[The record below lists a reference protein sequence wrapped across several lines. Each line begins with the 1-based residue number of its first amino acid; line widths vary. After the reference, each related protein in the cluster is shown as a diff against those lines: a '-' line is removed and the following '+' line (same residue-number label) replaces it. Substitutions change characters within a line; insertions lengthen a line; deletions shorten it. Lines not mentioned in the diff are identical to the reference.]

1 MSIRAWV
8 SKIFLVASIIL
19 LAAASAHFAVAAN
32 RDALRVLVENCL
44 DPATAGGGSKCP
56 APITGETDSTNE
68 ARCKATTDVWAKNSE
83 FVVIRDRKMCGCPRG
98 FEHGLAMPL
107 ALISGLESDK
117 APEGIWQFAWDVAST
132 RIYDPNLIAL
142 AVNSRLQRSQDQLH
156 IHIVQLLK
164 GARDNFPQSS
174 VVTVDNLEHVW
185 SVAKTF
191 AQEKGMGD
199 YGVLVVGG
207 PGDKFTVV
215 VADGGWSH
223 SPEKDYTY
231 YQCQ

>member
-1 MSIRAWV
+1 MNARARFGKALLLSGSIMLA
-8 SKIFLVASIIL
+8 IASMH
-19 LAAASAHFAVAAN
+19 SAIAAN

-44 DPATAGGGSKCP
+44 DPATAGDRSKCP
-56 APITGETDSTNE
+56 APVTGETDSTNE

-117 APEGIWQFAWDVAST
+117 APEGIWQFAWDVART

-164 GARDNFPQSS
+164 GARASLPQGS

-185 SVAKTF
+185 AVAKTF
-191 AQEKGMGD
+191 AQQKGLAD

-215 VADGGWSH
+215 VTDGGWSH